1 MKSKMVVAA
10 LLSATTAW
18 LGTATPS
25 WAEPPA
31 FDVILTAY
39 TCEESPSNP
48 MHPCGPLRWGGAVH
62 DPGMACPVEWRNLV
76 FDVPGYG
83 TFRCDDTP
91 RDGILW
97 NLPHVDLRV
106 PTVAEARRIGI
117 QQVTIYRA
125 DSAAALTDAD
135 DAISQALGLTKN
147 ADPATAIAR
156 LLLLHRAR
164 EHFPALTSAVSGP
177 DQSPVWA
184 VTVWVPAEEIPADAT
199 AQPNAEAEIAAR
211 FFLFDA
217 ETGTLLTDAFVS
229 KEVLEIM
236 GWIQQDSVDFSK

>member
-1 MKSKMVVAA
+1 
-10 LLSATTAW
+10 
-18 LGTATPS
+18 
-25 WAEPPA
+25 
-31 FDVILTAY
+31 
-39 TCEESPSNP
+39 
-48 MHPCGPLRWGGAVH
+48 
-62 DPGMACPVEWRNLV
+62 
-76 FDVPGYG
+76 
-83 TFRCDDTP
+83 
-91 RDGILW
+91 
-97 NLPHVDLRV
+97 
-106 PTVAEARRIGI
+106 
-117 QQVTIYRA
+117 
-125 DSAAALTDAD
+125 
-135 DAISQALGLTKN
+135 
-147 ADPATAIAR
+147 IAR

-236 GWIQQDSVDFSK
+236 GWIQQDSVDFSKSRLRIDRRRPVHTDRAFLYLPTPRRLRSWGPGAPMG